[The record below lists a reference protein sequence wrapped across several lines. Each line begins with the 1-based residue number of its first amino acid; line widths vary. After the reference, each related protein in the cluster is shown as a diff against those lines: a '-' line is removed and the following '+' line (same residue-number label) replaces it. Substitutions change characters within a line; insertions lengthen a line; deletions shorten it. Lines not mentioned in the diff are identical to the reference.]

1 MKRFNVPAF
10 LFPGLP
16 KMVPSILFLP
26 AGECLTNF
34 KLFFKAHFSFSF
46 FYFPIY
52 ISNFRS
58 VFTLVFVGCLT
69 TAITAAIF

>member
-1 MKRFNVPAF
+1 
-10 LFPGLP
+10 
-16 KMVPSILFLP
+16 MVPSILFLP

-34 KLFFKAHFSFSF
+34 KLFFKAHFSFS
-46 FYFPIY
+46 YFPIY

-58 VFTLVFVGCLT
+58 VFTLVFVGCLA